1 LLINA
6 VLAASQVVEPTGEI
20 PRPTAAAFG

>member
-1 LLINA
+1 LLTNA
-6 VLAASQVVEPTGEI
+6 VLTASQVVKPTGEI